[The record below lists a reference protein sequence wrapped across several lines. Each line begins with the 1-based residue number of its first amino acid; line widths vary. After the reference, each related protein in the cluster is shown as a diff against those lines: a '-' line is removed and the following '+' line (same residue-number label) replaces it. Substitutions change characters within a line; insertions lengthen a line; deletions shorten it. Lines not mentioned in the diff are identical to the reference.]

1 MFYVRTH
8 LGTYLNPGDYAL
20 GYDLTSQ
27 NFNEADLGGL
37 RGRQVPDVVRA
48 KYSPSGVW
56 VTERRGLTLLALAL
70 LFRYWCERRTRP
82 ADASRETATGR

>member
-37 RGRQVPDVVRA
+37 RGRQVPDVVR
-48 KYSPSGVW
+48 SPLQS
-56 VTERRGLTLLALAL
+56 LTLSS
-70 LFRYWCERRTRP
+70 RRV
-82 ADASRETATGR
+82 ASCRVVRACDRS